1 MLKQKFIDIPKA
13 LNLETMTWT
22 YLGNDKSI
30 FLLLAMQG
38 FATIANSQA
47 MKAKIVRLQMG
58 KIPNYFV
65 SSVIKWDIWQG
76 RVQMWQIIPGKI

>member
-1 MLKQKFIDIPKA
+1 
-13 LNLETMTWT
+13 
-22 YLGNDKSI
+22 
-30 FLLLAMQG
+30 MQG

-58 KIPNYFV
+58 KIPNYFA

>member
-1 MLKQKFIDIPKA
+1 
-13 LNLETMTWT
+13 
-22 YLGNDKSI
+22 
-30 FLLLAMQG
+30 MQG

-76 RVQMWQIIPGKI
+76 RVQMWRIIPGKIKMDQKILLGISPNMKYNGYSNINRRAH

>member
-1 MLKQKFIDIPKA
+1 
-13 LNLETMTWT
+13 
-22 YLGNDKSI
+22 
-30 FLLLAMQG
+30 MQG

-76 RVQMWQIIPGKI
+76 RVQMWRIIPGKIKIDHKILLGIYMKYNGYSNINWRAH

>member
-1 MLKQKFIDIPKA
+1 
-13 LNLETMTWT
+13 
-22 YLGNDKSI
+22 
-30 FLLLAMQG
+30 MQG

-76 RVQMWQIIPGKI
+76 RVQMWRIIPGKIKIDHKILLGIL

>member
-1 MLKQKFIDIPKA
+1 
-13 LNLETMTWT
+13 
-22 YLGNDKSI
+22 
-30 FLLLAMQG
+30 MQG

-76 RVQMWQIIPGKI
+76 RVQMWQIIPGKIQTDHKILVDILIIAQLI